1 MPKNIRSPKQS
12 EVDYENIMYGISISK
27 YPCVRF
33 TIGTQYVYV
42 LEFPKDDLPLA
53 IVESKYSAIVNGVSD
68 KDDFFIHTP
77 RKTIAEILETKHI
90 CYLSTWLQTISI
102 FYGGKI
108 HASVKKELVAQ
119 FNHFLRQGY
128 SLLINFSVTHSCG
141 SYKTTTHAYRI
152 SFLSTTRVR
161 SCEQLPEDLSGF
173 EPVKYKDVLDGTLN
187 PDYLVGKYCLPR
199 DELPLA
205 IVESKNSAI
214 VNGVSAKDDFFI
226 LTPRKTIAQ
235 ILETKQ
241 ESEDG
246 QFHDMET
253 QSDAPE
259 VSLAIQGLVSKQSE
273 SFDLTPAK
281 RIRAVNIDTKEILDD
296 NSVTRSVS
304 SVKIKKEKFAKSD

>member
-1 MPKNIRSPKQS
+1 
-12 EVDYENIMYGISISK
+12 
-27 YPCVRF
+27 
-33 TIGTQYVYV
+33 
-42 LEFPKDDLPLA
+42 LPKDDFSLA

-68 KDDFFIHTP
+68 KDDFFILTP
-77 RKTIAEILETKHI
+77 RKTIAEILETKHV
-90 CYLSTWLQTISI
+90 CYLSTWLQTILI

-108 HASVKKELVAQ
+108 HALVKKELVAQ
-119 FNHFLRQGY
+119 FDHFLRQGY
-128 SLLINFSVTHSCG
+128 SLMLINFLVTHSCG
-141 SYKTTTHAYRI
+141 SYRTTIHAYMI

-187 PDYLVGKYCLPR
+187 PDYLVGKYCLPK
-199 DELPLA
+199 DDLPLA

-226 LTPRKTIAQ
+226 LTPRKTIVQ

-241 ESEDG
+241 ESENG
-246 QFHDMET
+246 QFHDLET

-259 VSLAIQGLVSKQSE
+259 VSLAIQGLASKQSE

-281 RIRAVNIDTKEILDD
+281 RIRAVNIDTEEILDD
-296 NSVTRSVS
+296 NYVTRSVS
-304 SVKIKKEKFAKSD
+304 SVKIKKEKFAKSG

>member
-1 MPKNIRSPKQS
+1 MPKNFRSPKQS
-12 EVDYENIMYGISISK
+12 EVDY
-27 YPCVRF
+27 
-33 TIGTQYVYV
+33 
-42 LEFPKDDLPLA
+42 FPKDDLPLA

-90 CYLSTWLQTISI
+90 CYLSTCEDGQFHDMDTQSDAPE
-102 FYGGKI
+102 GGKI

-187 PDYLVGKYCLPR
+187 PDYLVGKYW
-199 DELPLA
+199 
-205 IVESKNSAI
+205 
-214 VNGVSAKDDFFI
+214 
-226 LTPRKTIAQ
+226 
-235 ILETKQ
+235 
-241 ESEDG
+241 
-246 QFHDMET
+246 
-253 QSDAPE
+253 
-259 VSLAIQGLVSKQSE
+259 
-273 SFDLTPAK
+273 
-281 RIRAVNIDTKEILDD
+281 
-296 NSVTRSVS
+296 
-304 SVKIKKEKFAKSD
+304 

>member
-1 MPKNIRSPKQS
+1 MVLWGKFACDVCEAMQVRD
-12 EVDYENIMYGISISK
+12 EHSI
-27 YPCVRF
+27 VLVLRF
-33 TIGTQYVYV
+33 
-42 LEFPKDDLPLA
+42 
-53 IVESKYSAIVNGVSD
+53 
-68 KDDFFIHTP
+68 
-77 RKTIAEILETKHI
+77 
-90 CYLSTWLQTISI
+90 
-102 FYGGKI
+102 GKI
-108 HASVKKELVAQ
+108 KVWKEDRSVSNA
-119 FNHFLRQGY
+119 
-128 SLLINFSVTHSCG
+128 
-141 SYKTTTHAYRI
+141 YKITEI
-152 SFLSTTRVR
+152 
-161 SCEQLPEDLSGF
+161 G
-173 EPVKYKDVLDGTLN
+173 LN
-187 PDYLVGKYCLPR
+187 PPMIEVGKFIAILPR

-241 ESEDG
+241 IEETNLLPPALNNIIGETFLFKIQIERENFVYKQETYNVLKVITNKDLISDFEESHSANESEDG